1 MSLNRY
7 YLRQLFQPTLLS
19 IFINPFYLVRKE
31 LYIEIRKLAPELHGI
46 MMDFGCGLK
55 SYRNLFSNVEKYIG
69 VDIKNEGHSHEK
81 EDIDVYYD
89 GHHIPFNDGYFDSV
103 FCSEVIEHVF
113 NLSEIL
119 QEINRVMKP
128 GAKILLTVP
137 FSWDEHEIPND
148 FGRYTSYG
156 IKHILENHGFIIDR
170 CEKIGHFS
178 EVIGQLRILYLH
190 HMIYSNNKYL
200 NLIINLLCISPFTVW
215 TLIVST
221 LLPKKYSLYFGNI
234 VLAHKR

>member
-1 MSLNRY
+1 MSLNSFYRK
-7 YLRQLFQPTLLS
+7 QLYQPVLLS

-31 LYIEIRKLAPELHGI
+31 LYKGVRTLAPELHGI

-55 SYRNLFSNVEKYIG
+55 PYKNLFTNIKRYVGI
-69 VDIKNEGHSHEK
+69 DIKNEGHSHEK

-89 GHHIPFNDGYFDSV
+89 GHCIPFENEYFDSV
-103 FCSEVIEHVF
+103 FSSEVLEHVF

-119 QEINRVMKP
+119 QEINRVMKQ
-128 GAKILLTVP
+128 GGNLLLTVP

-156 IKHILENHGFIIDR
+156 IKYILEQHGFEIDR
-170 CEKIGHFS
+170 IRKIGHFN

-190 HMIYSNNKYL
+190 NLIYTKNKYMNLIL
-200 NLIINLLCISPFTVW
+200 NLIFIWPFTMW

-221 LLPKKYSLYFGNI
+221 LLPKKYSFYFGNVI
-234 VLAHKR
+234 LAHKR